1 MEAENRPKTAMIP
14 QIRQGEPRDL
24 NRLVEIYNHY
34 VSETHITFD
43 TEPFAVGAR
52 TQWFTQFAGP
62 DPTVCW
68 LPTSTAR
75 LSAMHR
81 ARRSN
86 PSRRTVR
93 RSRQPSIWIKN
104 SSAADTASSYM
115 ATCCR
120 DYEASVHRA
129 YAGVALPNP
138 GSVALHQKL
147 GFVHVASYHEVGY
160 KFGEYWDVD
169 WFEKDVS

>member
-1 MEAENRPKTAMIP
+1 MIP

-52 TQWFTQFAGP
+52 TQWFTQFAEAGP
-62 DPTVCW
+62 H
-68 LPTSTAR
+68 R
-75 LSAMHR
+75 LL
-81 ARRSN
+81 
-86 PSRRTVR
+86 V
-93 RSRQPSIWIKN
+93 
-104 SSAADTASSYM
+104 ADLDGKVIGYASSTSFKPKPAYSTSVETTVYLDQEQLGSGHGEQLY
-115 ATCCR
+115 ASLL
-120 DYEASVHRA
+120 DLLVAEASVHRA
-129 YAGVALPNP
+129 YGGVALPNP
-138 GSVALHQKL
+138 ASVALHQKL